1 MSGKTSL
8 YWQLLANLLQHDVPC
23 ELKESEE
30 TGQLVVV
37 KKLIGMRSRGIKEE
51 NTFLLQSHLLK
62 VII

>member
-8 YWQLLANLLQHDVPC
+8 DWQLLANLLQHDVPC

-37 KKLIGMRSRGIKEE
+37 KKLIGMRTEESRY
-51 NTFLLQSHLLK
+51 
-62 VII
+62 